1 MISTPPNCCFTCC
14 ELNTSTCLG
23 KIFLMVHSESNNP
36 LSKVVNTGNS
46 RWSDSATVF
55 LSFGTAYNYY
65 IFAGPSKMGWTGLNR
80 VALSSCSLPADSS
93 TTAGARM
100 EDTSASPQH
109 KALLFIENFLL
120 HVFFLDI
127 LECKGIYKS

>member
-1 MISTPPNCCFTCC
+1 MISTPPNCCLTCC
-14 ELNTSTCLG
+14 ELNTSMSLG
-23 KIFLMVHSESNNP
+23 KIFLMVHSESNYP

-55 LSFGTAYNYY
+55 LSFRTAYNLY
-65 IFAGPSKMGWTGLNR
+65 IFAGPSRMGWTGLNR
-80 VALSSCSLPADSS
+80 VALSSRSLPADSS
-93 TTAGARM
+93 TTAGARA

-120 HVFFLDI
+120 RVFFLDI